1 MADLPT
7 AVTDEWDSDPCMM
20 DGKRINLD
28 PGLRL
33 ETDLSVNGGS
43 LEVVLLVN
51 LHVGAEHVPHH
62 NHVCLHIL
70 YS

>member
-1 MADLPT
+1 
-7 AVTDEWDSDPCMM
+7 MM
-20 DGKRINLD
+20 PRINLD
-28 PGLRL
+28 EVPRL

-62 NHVCLHIL
+62 NHVRLHIL

>member
-1 MADLPT
+1 MADQSP
-7 AVTDEWDSDPCMM
+7 ANTDQWDSDPRMM
-20 DGKRINLD
+20 ERINLD
-28 PGLRL
+28 EVPRL
-33 ETDLSVNGGS
+33 ETDLSVNGRS